1 MVKIMQLCSIEKNPF
16 KLILLH
22 EGLIYLQ
29 KLILHKLANK
39 NSGKQN
45 KLLKYPK
52 AYLMAKMIKVFQGN

>member
-1 MVKIMQLCSIEKNPF
+1 MQLCSIEKNPF

-45 KLLKYPK
+45 KLLKYH
-52 AYLMAKMIKVFQGN
+52 YLMAKMIKVFQGN